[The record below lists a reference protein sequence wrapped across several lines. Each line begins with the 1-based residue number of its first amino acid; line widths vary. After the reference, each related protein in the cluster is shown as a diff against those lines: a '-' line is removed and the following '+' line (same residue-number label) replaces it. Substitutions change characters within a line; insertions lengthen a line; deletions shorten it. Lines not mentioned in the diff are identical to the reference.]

1 MVVPINGSC
10 SAASGPPQRK
20 QAVLSFGYFSLH
32 GWQTFMTLE
41 PPILLK
47 LSGSFQ
53 PRGTFAK
60 KPTLFD
66 GFATCYVSAEAP
78 LASATDKRQ
87 AVKVEVPGT
96 KDDSVKFG
104 RVGIIAVV
112 GFAIGI
118 AWPRLAGVKL
128 VPSVPVPA
136 AAEASAREL
145 TGAPLENKPA
155 VGEAP
160 SAPSAAAP
168 APAAPEKPPS
178 ERVLVSDVQIASC
191 RNAHGKRVQA
201 CDRVEF
207 DRVAREHLR
216 ELSACPGT
224 EDASGVL
231 SLGFE
236 LDFAAGKIKS
246 IQSGKSTSL
255 EQDNV
260 DRLLGCARQGF
271 STVSLAGIAH
281 EQAVYTLYYR
291 LELLA
296 PGGDAKKPAGDPE
309 PASSAAANED
319 TPASGHATVSW
330 DVALVRSAPARD
342 GEVRARVLSGTRVVV
357 TGKNGDWFRIKYDA
371 KGNQGWV
378 YRTAIGM

>member
-1 MVVPINGSC
+1 
-10 SAASGPPQRK
+10 
-20 QAVLSFGYFSLH
+20 L
-32 GWQTFMTLE
+32 
-41 PPILLK
+41 
-47 LSGSFQ
+47 
-53 PRGTFAK
+53 
-60 KPTLFD
+60 
-66 GFATCYVSAEAP
+66 AT
-78 LASATDKRQ
+78 ATDKRQ
-87 AVKVEVPGT
+87 ALKVEVPGS
-96 KDDSVKFG
+96 KEDGVKFG

-145 TGAPLENKPA
+145 TGAPAETPKPTP
-155 VGEAP
+155 EAP
-160 SAPSAAAP
+160 TPAAAAAP
-168 APAAPEKPPS
+168 AAGEKAAPA
-178 ERVLVSDVQIASC
+178 ERLLVSDVQIASC
-191 RNAHGKRVQA
+191 RNEHGKRAQS
-201 CDRVEF
+201 CDRIDF
-207 DRVAREHLR
+207 DRVARDHLR
-216 ELSACPGT
+216 ELAACPGT

-236 LDFAAGKIKS
+236 LDFEADKIKN

-255 EQDNV
+255 EQDSV
-260 DRLLGCARQGF
+260 DKLLSCARDGF
-271 STVSLAGIAH
+271 AKVSLSGIAH
-281 EQAVYTLYYR
+281 EQKSYALFYR
-291 LELLA
+291 LELLPP
-296 PGGDAKKPAGDPE
+296 PGTGTKPAAAE
-309 PASSAAANED
+309 PATAASAGSEEA

-330 DVALVRSAPARD
+330 DVALVRSQPARD

>member
-1 MVVPINGSC
+1 LTAC
-10 SAASGPPQRK
+10 QR
-20 QAVLSFGYFSLH
+20 
-32 GWQTFMTLE
+32 
-41 PPILLK
+41 
-47 LSGSFQ
+47 
-53 PRGTFAK
+53 
-60 KPTLFD
+60 
-66 GFATCYVSAEAP
+66 ATCPDEVR
-78 LASATDKRQ
+78 LASVTDKRQ
-87 AVKVEVPGT
+87 PVKVEVPGA

-155 VGEAP
+155 APEAP
-160 SAPSAAAP
+160 APSAAAP
-168 APAAPEKPPS
+168 AAAPVEKAPA

-191 RNAHGKRVQA
+191 RTVHGKRAQA
-201 CDRVEF
+201 CDRVDF

-236 LDFAAGKIKS
+236 LDFERDKIKS

-260 DRLLGCARQGF
+260 DRLLSCARKSF
-271 STVSLAGIAH
+271 EAVSLAGIAH
-281 EQAVYTLYYR
+281 EQAAYTLYYR

-296 PGGDAKKPAGDPE
+296 PAGAAKKDADDE
-309 PASSAAANED
+309 AAPASSAASDA

-357 TGKNGDWFRIKYDA
+357 TGKSGDWFRIKYDA

>member
-1 MVVPINGSC
+1 
-10 SAASGPPQRK
+10 
-20 QAVLSFGYFSLH
+20 
-32 GWQTFMTLE
+32 
-41 PPILLK
+41 
-47 LSGSFQ
+47 
-53 PRGTFAK
+53 
-60 KPTLFD
+60 
-66 GFATCYVSAEAP
+66 
-78 LASATDKRQ
+78 
-87 AVKVEVPGT
+87 VKVEVPGA

-104 RVGIIAVV
+104 RVGIIAAV

-155 VGEAP
+155 AEAP
-160 SAPSAAAP
+160 PAPSAAAP
-168 APAAPEKPPS
+168 AAAPDKAPA
-178 ERVLVSDVQIASC
+178 ERVLVSDMQIASC
-191 RNAHGKRVQA
+191 RTVHGKRAQA
-201 CDRVEF
+201 CDRVDF
-207 DRVAREHLR
+207 DRIAQGHLR
-216 ELSACPGT
+216 ELTACPGT

-236 LDFAAGKIKS
+236 LDFERDKIKS

-260 DRLLGCARQGF
+260 DRLLGCARKGF
-271 STVSLAGIAH
+271 EAVSLAGIAH

-291 LELLA
+291 LELLS
-296 PGGDAKKPAGDPE
+296 PAGESKKASPEE
-309 PASSAAANED
+309 PAAASSSAATEAS
-319 TPASGHATVSW
+319 PASGHATVSW

-357 TGKNGDWFRIKYDA
+357 TGKSGDWFRIKYDA
-371 KGNQGWV
+371 KGSQGWV

>member
-1 MVVPINGSC
+1 
-10 SAASGPPQRK
+10 
-20 QAVLSFGYFSLH
+20 
-32 GWQTFMTLE
+32 
-41 PPILLK
+41 
-47 LSGSFQ
+47 
-53 PRGTFAK
+53 
-60 KPTLFD
+60 
-66 GFATCYVSAEAP
+66 
-78 LASATDKRQ
+78 
-87 AVKVEVPGT
+87 VKVEVPGSQE
-96 KDDSVKFG
+96 DGVKFA

-145 TGAPLENKPA
+145 TGAPAEIKPPGA
-155 VGEAP
+155 EAAP
-160 SAPSAAAP
+160 PLPSAAP
-168 APAAPEKPPS
+168 PEKAPS
-178 ERVLVSDVQIASC
+178 ERILVSDVQVASC
-191 RNAHGKRVQA
+191 KNEHGKRAQT
-201 CDRVEF
+201 CDRVDF

-216 ELSACPGT
+216 ELSACPAT
-224 EDASGVL
+224 EQAAGVL
-231 SLGFE
+231 SLGFD
-236 LDFAAGKIKS
+236 LDFEDDKIKS

-255 EQDNV
+255 EQEDV
-260 DRLLGCARQGF
+260 DRLLACARERF
-271 STVSLAGIAH
+271 ANVSLVGIPH
-281 EQAVYTLYYR
+281 EQRAYTLFYR

-296 PGGDAKKPAGDPE
+296 PAGSKPGKGGEE
-309 PASSAAANED
+309 PAAAGSAGPDSEAS
-319 TPASGHATVSW
+319 PASGRATVSW